1 MSYLRSCIQPIAS
14 FRISHRSAC
23 LRFFNTSIAASAR
36 PTRLNQLST
45 SRLVRIKSRSKLL
58 QLLQPCTYA
67 SGPYRGRVPPST
79 SSASLLSST
88 RRRLNRLNGG
98 TIVFYMIGLNLAI
111 FGVWAY
117 AQANLERFRDGRLL
131 ATMLRN
137 FSLSERNLRE
147 GRM

>member
-1 MSYLRSCIQPIAS
+1 
-14 FRISHRSAC
+14 
-23 LRFFNTSIAASAR
+23 
-36 PTRLNQLST
+36 
-45 SRLVRIKSRSKLL
+45 
-58 QLLQPCTYA
+58 
-67 SGPYRGRVPPST
+67 
-79 SSASLLSST
+79 
-88 RRRLNRLNGG
+88 
-98 TIVFYMIGLNLAI
+98 MIGLNLAI